1 MKRKL
6 LAGLLTLC
14 MAAGMAVPAA
24 AATTPAEQEPGADGP
39 KYTHVDHV
47 LNEDTPSTNMDI
59 LVMPGESFTAQPNM
73 DIHKGNCACI
83 TADYQYWK
91 YVTTVQFM
99 NADLYLGYVNIP
111 NSNYSAHEPRYVS
124 DGYLTTS
131 TPDLSKLEP
140 ITKYYDNAIKI
151 AIENKLLEIDPSAY
165 GEEEYSNLQSAL
177 EAACELPGHT
187 FNAGYVNNTGLPMR
201 LDACYAGGKKLDG
214 EEVGT
219 EGCGHVGHGPVRSM
233 YGGGFS
239 QFYVTF
245 YEPYYNINYE
255 GVENYFTEEELADLP
270 DRYYIQREEQ
280 QIVLPNPVRPG
291 YHFKNWRESGY
302 DTIIGSGE
310 TKTVKDGKTFITFD
324 FENVLKYGAGDLN
337 LAPIFTRGCTVTF
350 NPNGGA
356 LKDGEKAVREIDETG
371 TEDSKFFDVST
382 VAPVREGY
390 IFAGW
395 SFSPSGERNSIIA
408 NTANSDW
415 FADWESYYRSLQ
427 YGENPASTSI
437 YDIQLYAVWEKNVT
451 ELTNSDTNVSIS
463 LTDGVPED
471 ATLSA
476 DTIAQESVLG
486 SRPELKEE
494 LPGLLS
500 IYDISVRQN
509 GETLEI
515 KDNPMT
521 VKIPLN
527 DHLKGY
533 KYYQAVYLGDPLERF
548 DAVVEGNFLVFETD
562 HLSQYAILGSNT
574 PFETSEKPTDPTD
587 PTDPTTP
594 TDPTDPAGP
603 TDPTTPTDPAD
614 PADPT
619 DPAKPEQQGKPSEQ
633 IESPQ
638 TGDSSNM
645 ALWISLMMVSCGGL
659 LGMLF
664 YKRKKTA
671 AGK

>member
-1 MKRKL
+1 MKLKRKL

-14 MAAGMAVPAA
+14 MAVGMAVPAFA
-24 AATTPAEQEPGADGP
+24 AGDPLTISFYYGGAEYGYYQMGWVDVGDIDTDAGRFYATITIGHVENPGDEPVYTTIEGDINPADKSISSSESDITMAHLYYDVEVPDGSDFSVALPKGPSYHYPGSESSPPVSMNFAAWMVRDGNGGYKELEGSVTAEDVQDAIETDENGNRGVFITAACRSEIVDKNALTYEETGNPKYAVVLRANGGTFAEDGSDHLYIKPQSMEFSGQDDFFVEATCPKPENGDMVFAGWYRDEACTDGP
-39 KYTHVDHV
+39 
-47 LNEDTPSTNMDI
+47 
-59 LVMPGESFTAQPNM
+59 
-73 DIHKGNCACI
+73 I
-83 TADYQYWK
+83 TYLSIYNDLKDEPYGAAPY
-91 YVTTVQFM
+91 
-99 NADLYLGYVNIP
+99 APIDLY
-111 NSNYSAHEPRYVS
+111 AKWE
-124 DGYLTTS
+124 
-131 TPDLSKLEP
+131 SKG
-140 ITKYYDNAIKI
+140 A
-151 AIENKLLEIDPSAY
+151 
-165 GEEEYSNLQSAL
+165 
-177 EAACELPGHT
+177 
-187 FNAGYVNNTGLPMR
+187 
-201 LDACYAGGKKLDG
+201 
-214 EEVGT
+214 
-219 EGCGHVGHGPVRSM
+219 
-233 YGGGFS
+233 
-239 QFYVTF
+239 
-245 YEPYYNINYE
+245 
-255 GVENYFTEEELADLP
+255 
-270 DRYYIQREEQ
+270 
-280 QIVLPNPVRPG
+280 
-291 YHFKNWRESGY
+291 ESG
-302 DTIIGSGE
+302 T
-310 TKTVKDGKTFITFD
+310 TVKD
-324 FENVLKYGAGDLN
+324 L
-337 LAPIFTRGCTVTF
+337 
-350 NPNGGA
+350 
-356 LKDGEKAVREIDETG
+356 
-371 TEDSKFFDVST
+371 
-382 VAPVREGY
+382 
-390 IFAGW
+390 
-395 SFSPSGERNSIIA
+395 
-408 NTANSDW
+408 TA
-415 FADWESYYRSLQ
+415 
-427 YGENPASTSI
+427 
-437 YDIQLYAVWEKNVT
+437 
-451 ELTNSDTNVSIS
+451 SDTNVSIS

-574 PFETSEKPTDPTD
+574 PFETSEKPTDPT
-587 PTDPTTP
+587 TP

-645 ALWISLMMVSCGGL
+645 ALWISLMMVSCGGV

>member
-1 MKRKL
+1 M
-6 LAGLLTLC
+6 
-14 MAAGMAVPAA
+14 
-24 AATTPAEQEPGADGP
+24 
-39 KYTHVDHV
+39 
-47 LNEDTPSTNMDI
+47 
-59 LVMPGESFTAQPNM
+59 
-73 DIHKGNCACI
+73 
-83 TADYQYWK
+83 
-91 YVTTVQFM
+91 
-99 NADLYLGYVNIP
+99 
-111 NSNYSAHEPRYVS
+111 
-124 DGYLTTS
+124 
-131 TPDLSKLEP
+131 
-140 ITKYYDNAIKI
+140 
-151 AIENKLLEIDPSAY
+151 
-165 GEEEYSNLQSAL
+165 
-177 EAACELPGHT
+177 
-187 FNAGYVNNTGLPMR
+187 
-201 LDACYAGGKKLDG
+201 
-214 EEVGT
+214 
-219 EGCGHVGHGPVRSM
+219 
-233 YGGGFS
+233 
-239 QFYVTF
+239 
-245 YEPYYNINYE
+245 
-255 GVENYFTEEELADLP
+255 ADLP

-302 DTIIGSGE
+302 DTIIGLGE

-324 FENVLKYGAGDLN
+324 FENGLRYGAGDKN

-356 LKDGEKAVREIDETG
+356 LKDGEKAIREIDLKSVENG
-371 TEDSKFFDVST
+371 QFFDIGGVI
-382 VAPVREGY
+382 PVREGY
-390 IFAGW
+390 TFAGW
-395 SFSPSGERNSIIA
+395 YTSPDCTDESRIA
-408 NTANSDW
+408 NTASDEW
-415 FADWESYYRSLQ
+415 INA
-427 YGENPASTSI
+427 
-437 YDIQLYAVWEKNVT
+437 YDMQVYAKWEKNVT

-476 DTIAQESVLG
+476 DTIAQESVLE

-645 ALWISLMMVSCGGL
+645 ALWIGLMLASCGGV